1 MSASPR
7 LKIINGHAYANSIE
21 IARRFNKSHDN
32 VLKVIRRTI
41 SEYSEGFGRV
51 NFDATSYRD
60 KWNRE
65 QPIYQL
71 TRDGFAV
78 VAMAFTGS
86 EAAIWKEAFL
96 IAFNEMEAELARRNL
111 KEGKFHQLNLFPAL
125 QTTIDETRPIINIT
139 GALTVLAYEG
149 LMIPLVT
156 REHIIA
162 LTKRGTIEGFF
173 DGRNWQ
179 IYQDSFDRFLN
190 LRRTS
195 VSKAA

>member
-1 MSASPR
+1 MSASPK

-21 IARRFNKSHDN
+21 IAKRFNKQHKD
-32 VLKVIRRTI
+32 VLRAIENRLKDCSEDFSRR
-41 SEYSEGFGRV
+41 
-51 NFDATSYRD
+51 NFTPSDYKNERG
-60 KWNRE
+60 KIY
-65 QPIYQL
+65 PIYQL
-71 TRDGFAV
+71 SRDGFAFI
-78 VAMAFTGS
+78 AMNFTGK
-86 EAAIWKEAFL
+86 EAAIWQEAFL
-96 IAFNEMEAELARRNL
+96 SAFNEMEAELQRRNL

-125 QTTIDETRPIINIT
+125 QQTIDETRPIINIT

-162 LTKRGTIEGFF
+162 LLKRRTIEGFF

-179 IYQDSFDRFLN
+179 IYQDSFESFLH